1 MPTRAPSAASSVT
14 TWRMSSIH
22 SGAKARSSSLPGRV
36 GLSPMPL
43 WSMRTTR

>member
-1 MPTRAPSAASSVT
+1 MPTWAPSAASSVT

-22 SGAKARSSSLPGRV
+22 SGAKARSSTLPGLV
-36 GLSPMPL
+36 GLSPTPL